1 MLAKDF
7 AATIV
12 RGSSFPFLPPTTGR
26 YRTKRD
32 VCPLAK
38 RSSGGRS
45 YDGENARKSGKG
57 DSYQGKKRRRGR
69 PAWLRSPDDTPLRD
83 GNRDRLMGLLTDR
96 AARTLLYYY
105 YELNPTLF
113 GWFSTYL
120 QEHKIPKDGNWDDVS
135 GETFMRGL
143 LTTPMEETRWGQ
155 TVGVDSMYDCTG
167 GFLVDPRNVAKRI
180 MEIRSQIAKEWI
192 EELNTV
198 SEENALLMRESILS
212 SFSLNDIPTT
222 AEPSEIIGNSKVDD
236 EPDDSAGG
244 GDD

>member
-7 AATIV
+7 AATLV
-12 RGSSFPFLPPTTGR
+12 RGSYFPFVPPTTAR
-26 YRTKRD
+26 YRNTRD
-32 VCPLAK
+32 LRPLAK

-45 YDGENARKSGKG
+45 YDGENARKSDKG
-57 DSYQGKKRRRGR
+57 DSYQSKKRRRGR

-113 GWFSTYL
+113 GWFSKYL

-135 GETFMRGL
+135 GETFLRGL
-143 LTTPMEETRWGQ
+143 LSTPMEETRWGQ
-155 TVGVDSMYDCTG
+155 TAGFDSMYDCTG
-167 GFLVDPRNVAKRI
+167 GLLVDPRNVAQRI

-192 EELNTV
+192 EELRTV
-198 SEENALLMRESILS
+198 SEENALIMRESILS

-222 AEPSEIIGNSKVDD
+222 AEPSEMLNERGLDD
-236 EPDDSAGG
+236 APDDSAGG